1 LRNLPKDTIGHVLTI
16 DNSFLGS
23 HPCVP
28 DFLLPVDSRLANG
41 RLHYR
46 KVVSALTALRLV
58 VLAHL
63 AAALLARSTLGALLS
78 FAVFLL
84 RMLLALTALLL
95 ATLLAALTLLAT
107 LVLTT
112 LALVRHNILANDSR
126 R

>member
-78 FAVFLL
+78 FAILLL
-84 RMLLALTALLL
+84 RMLLSLAALLLTALLL
-95 ATLLAALTLLAT
+95 ATLALLAT

-112 LALVRHNILANDSR
+112 LVLI
-126 R
+126 